1 MIDIKNVT
9 YYYGGSDKPNIE
21 NIDVHIN
28 DGECVVLTGE
38 SGCGKTCITRLINS
52 LIPHFYEGT
61 MTTGNV
67 LMNGE
72 DLSGFEPYQLSSKVG
87 SVFQNPRSQFFSLD
101 SDSEIAFGME
111 NSGIP
116 REEMQRRFQNT
127 AKELNIEPLLHHKLF
142 ELSGGQKQMIAI
154 ASVYALGPEIYVLD
168 EPTSNLDPEAIED
181 LRRLLFKLKEQG
193 KTIIISEHRLYFL
206 NGLADRIYVMNH
218 GKIISSY
225 TGKELVD
232 MPKEEYKKIG
242 IRSFINTPNDVP
254 VLKRVPRSTLLG
266 KNRDENILE
275 VRNLSVGYQMG
286 HPVAKEIS
294 FAVKK
299 GEIIGITG
307 RNGCGKSTLART
319 LCGLQKRLGGS
330 ITCKDKP
337 YMVMQDTDYQLF
349 SESVAEELR
358 RTDLGGDQGIVDAYI
373 DELNLT
379 RFKDKHPMSL
389 SGGAKQRTA
398 IAVAAL
404 MNRSVLI
411 FDEPT
416 SGLDL
421 RNMQRVG
428 DILKKLAAKGKA
440 ILVISHDMEL
450 LREISDYIYP
460 MGRI

>member
-1 MIDIKNVT
+1 MIDINDVT
-9 YYYGGSDKPNIE
+9 YYYGGSDKPNVE
-21 NIDVHIN
+21 NISLHIKK
-28 DGECVVLTGE
+28 GECIVLTGE
-38 SGCGKTCITRLINS
+38 SGCGKTCITRFINS
-52 LIPHFYEGT
+52 LIPHFYEGS
-61 MTTGNV
+61 MTSGEV

-72 DLSGFEPYQLSSKVG
+72 DLSRFEPYELSAKVG

-111 NSGIP
+111 NAGIP
-116 REEMQRRFQNT
+116 REEMQRRVRDT
-127 AKELNIEPLLHHKLF
+127 AKELNIEHLLHRKLF

-154 ASVYALGPEIYVLD
+154 ASVYALGPGIYVLD
-168 EPTSNLDPEAIED
+168 EPTSNLDPEAIDD

-193 KTIIISEHRLYFL
+193 KTLIISEHRLYFL
-206 NGLADRIYVMNH
+206 NGLADRIYVMNR
-218 GKIISSY
+218 GKIVSSY
-225 TGKELVD
+225 TGKELID
-232 MPKEEYKKIG
+232 MPKEDYKKIG
-242 IRSFINTPNDVP
+242 IRSFINTPNAVP
-254 VLKRVPRSTLLG
+254 ILERVPESTFSG
-266 KNRDENILE
+266 KSEDDNVLE
-275 VRNLSVGYQMG
+275 VRELTVGYQSEQ
-286 HPVAKEIS
+286 PVAKGIS

-307 RNGCGKSTLART
+307 KNGCGKTTLART
-319 LCGLQKRLGGS
+319 LCGLQKKLGGS
-330 ITCKDKP
+330 ITCDNKP

-358 RTDLGGDQGIVDAYI
+358 RTDLGEEQDIVDAYI

-404 MNRSVLI
+404 MNRNVLI

-421 RNMQRVG
+421 MNMKRVG
-428 DILKKLAAKGKA
+428 KILKNLAAKGKA

-450 LREISDYIYP
+450 LSEISDYIYP
-460 MGRI
+460 MG